1 MLNILVTGGAGYIGS
16 HVARDLEENGY
27 RAIVL
32 DNLSEGH
39 REACR
44 GSTLVQG
51 SIGDG
56 AALKTVFSNHRVDA
70 VMHFSAFAYVGESVT
85 NPEKYYVNNVSE
97 TIALLGA
104 MRNSGVDTF
113 IFSSSCAT
121 YGNPEYIP
129 IDEQHPQNPVNPYGR
144 TKLMVEKILED
155 YGAAYGLKY
164 AALRYFNAAG
174 AHPDGSMGE
183 SHRVETHLI
192 PLVLQAIRGVR
203 ESVSVFGSDYD
214 TEDGTC
220 VRDYIHVCDLAKAHR
235 FALEALL
242 NTGDSMRL
250 NLGTGRGHSVR
261 QIIGACEEVAGKKA
275 PVTEAP
281 RRKGDPPALVACGA
295 QAQKA
300 LAFSPDYTGIRDII
314 KTAWQWEQRRRY

>member
-27 RAIVL
+27 HAIVL
-32 DNLSEGH
+32 DNLSEGR
-39 REACR
+39 REACQGR
-44 GSTLVQG
+44 TLVQG
-51 SIGDG
+51 SIGDS
-56 AALKTVFSNHRVDA
+56 AVLETIFSNHRVDA

-97 TIALLGA
+97 TIALLRA
-104 MRNSGVDTF
+104 MRNSGVHTF

-129 IDEQHPQNPVNPYGR
+129 IDENHPQNPVNPYGR

-192 PLVLQAIRGVR
+192 PLALQAIKGVR

-242 NTGDSMRL
+242 NAGESMRL

-261 QIIGACEEVAGKKA
+261 QIIGVCEEVTGKKA

-281 RRKGDPPALVACGA
+281 RRKGDPPVLVACGA
-295 QAQKA
+295 QARKT
-300 LAFSPDYTGIRDII
+300 LAFSPDYTDIREII
-314 KTAWQWEQRRRY
+314 KTAWQWETRRRY